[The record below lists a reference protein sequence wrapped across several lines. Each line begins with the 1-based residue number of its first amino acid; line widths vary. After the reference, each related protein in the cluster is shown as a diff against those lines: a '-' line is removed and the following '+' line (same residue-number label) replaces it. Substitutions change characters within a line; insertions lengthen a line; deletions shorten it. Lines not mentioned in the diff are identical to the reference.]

1 MPFVIDDIA
10 AAAATEAITAE
21 VSSAVGVEATTST
34 ELAAVPES
42 IVAAD
47 DVLAEKASSLDI
59 SDNVF
64 VDEFPSRETLEVGM
78 EPDNNVF
85 YDEYPSDVTTETGS
99 TKDVTLEKTPE
110 IDIPKSTTEL
120 DEIEN
125 VGGTN
130 KELKNE
136 GLGGDVNPN
145 QEVQMSVDNKNSL
158 DTPFRENLNS
168 AAFKDYKNCPLEG
181 SNGHWEGERGDSK
194 WCPAPESTPLKNNP
208 ENKTWGDIMKEF
220 DINGIDFNEG
230 EPDFSE
236 VSKGEIT
243 LDGPESDRGIVFN
256 EADTKLAQE
265 KNCEPWEVAKWRK
278 DNGYTWHEKQDCIT
292 VQKVPS
298 IVHGNV
304 THLGGHAIT
313 TRTLT
318 I

>member
-136 GLGGDVNPN
+136 GLGGGC
-145 QEVQMSVDNKNSL
+145 K
-158 DTPFRENLNS
+158 
-168 AAFKDYKNCPLEG
+168 
-181 SNGHWEGERGDSK
+181 SK
-194 WCPAPESTPLKNNP
+194 PRST
-208 ENKTWGDIMKEF
+208 
-220 DINGIDFNEG
+220 
-230 EPDFSE
+230 
-236 VSKGEIT
+236 
-243 LDGPESDRGIVFN
+243 
-256 EADTKLAQE
+256 
-265 KNCEPWEVAKWRK
+265 
-278 DNGYTWHEKQDCIT
+278 
-292 VQKVPS
+292 
-298 IVHGNV
+298 NV
-304 THLGGHAIT
+304 C
-313 TRTLT
+313 
-318 I
+318 